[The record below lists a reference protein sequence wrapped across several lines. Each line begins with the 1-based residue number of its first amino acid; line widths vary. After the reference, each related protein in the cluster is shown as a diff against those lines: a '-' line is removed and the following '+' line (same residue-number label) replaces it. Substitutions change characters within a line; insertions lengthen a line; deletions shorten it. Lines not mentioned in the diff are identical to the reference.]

1 MYKHHSGKPSSSTSS
16 STSQTNNKPRKNLKK
31 NEKLSSDATI
41 ISMRKF
47 HHQCVQCDETFDKK
61 SALKIHRE
69 RVHGHLEYI
78 CDICGKGYTDRGQL
92 RKHVTSNHVP
102 IDERPMV
109 QCQQCNQSFTSR
121 YLLNKHVRY
130 DHEGISDE
138 SVCTQCGKTF
148 KTGERLKIHIRV
160 IHRNHRPAKCNYCGK
175 GFKDTCIL
183 RVY

>member
-1 MYKHHSGKPSSSTSS
+1 
-16 STSQTNNKPRKNLKK
+16 
-31 NEKLSSDATI
+31 
-41 ISMRKF
+41 MRKF